1 MKSRHRPPLNLT
13 DSEPAS
19 PETEPSVT
27 SEATDALDEATPEAG
42 LEPLPD
48 APQRPMSER
57 QRRRLAEQQALAEE
71 RAAEAE
77 KAARALSPFAES
89 ADAPPATV
97 TPASPPAKTSSKRK
111 GKTATSNGAA
121 NAYLIAGLASALW
134 VGGLASWFAYEL
146 GSGMMEIDP
155 LRLAVYALILLAPV
169 GLSILLAHAVRQG
182 AGLAQE
188 TKRAREMADALVG
201 PTALAANQAGHVLNT
216 LREDIDRAAQS
227 AERAR
232 DDLASLREALTKESN
247 LLNEAAELAGGTAR
261 RLAEQLSHE
270 REQMGVLGGKLEGQ
284 ASAVVETVERQSRME

>member
-1 MKSRHRPPLNLT
+1 
-13 DSEPAS
+13 
-19 PETEPSVT
+19 
-27 SEATDALDEATPEAG
+27 
-42 LEPLPD
+42 
-48 APQRPMSER
+48 
-57 QRRRLAEQQALAEE
+57 
-71 RAAEAE
+71 
-77 KAARALSPFAES
+77 
-89 ADAPPATV
+89 
-97 TPASPPAKTSSKRK
+97 
-111 GKTATSNGAA
+111 
-121 NAYLIAGLASALW
+121 
-134 VGGLASWFAYEL
+134 LASWFAYEL

-169 GLSILLAHAVRQG
+169 GLSVLLAHAVRQG

-232 DDLASLREALTKESN
+232 GDLASLREALVKESN

-270 REQMGVLGGKLEGQ
+270 RELMGVLGGKLEGQ
-284 ASAVVETVERQSRME
+284 ASAVVETVERQSRMVADASDLAQTQLREAEAALAARAADLAAAANEAQEAARAASDDLARQTLRPAPASPNRFNPSRKAWASNAPPWSRPPTPCAPIRKTSRPRSKASAPSFWTTCPRPAPPPTI